1 MKIEDV
7 INSYNECLSIER
19 FNSFLNTEC
28 CRGHFVFRKTVN
40 KLLGNYRKFTYTI
53 EFINREM
60 QPVLFVENDYV
71 KQVNADL
78 EERCIREIE
87 SVFLTNFFM
96 TLRSKSEEEYKQL
109 LTGEYGVK

>member
-19 FNSFLNTEC
+19 FNSFMNTEY
-28 CRGHFVFRKTVN
+28 CRGHFVFRKTVK

-60 QPVLFVENDYV
+60 EPILFVENDYV
-71 KQVNADL
+71 KQANADL
-78 EERCIREIE
+78 EERGIKELD

-109 LTGEYGVK
+109 LTGEYGIK

>member
-7 INSYNECLSIER
+7 INSYNECLSLER
-19 FNSFLNTEC
+19 FTSFLNTEC
-28 CRGHFVFRKTVN
+28 CRGHFVFRKTIK

-71 KQVNADL
+71 KQVSTDL
-78 EERCIREIE
+78 EEGCIKEIE

-96 TLRSKSEEEYKQL
+96 TLRSKSGEEYKQL